1 MNWGGFPAAHGPI
14 CVIRPWLYQAFLS
27 TKTRLSVE
35 NEDTGEECLALCLT
49 IEAGCEVDDND
60 WLHAIS
66 SSQLPPNSS
75 DHSSSPALIS
85 PARHQHRS
93 SVNVRNTASRGRHPY
108 TGTGEVSHLV
118 LESNLTSYFTCLQ
131 QDCELDW
138 QTIKMPA
145 ALLGGSV
152 TEISAETVAAE
163 VCPAT
168 GPSGANDGYLQLL
181 VL

>member
-93 SVNVRNTASRGRHPY
+93 SVNVRNTASRGRHSY

-118 LESNLTSYFTCLQ
+118 ISLLTLHVYSKTVSWTGRQLKCRLR
-131 QDCELDW
+131 CW
-138 QTIKMPA
+138 A
-145 ALLGGSV
+145 ALWLKYLPRQWRPKSV
-152 TEISAETVAAE
+152 RLPDLAAPTMDI
-163 VCPAT
+163 CNFWYCKT
-168 GPSGANDGYLQLL
+168 
-181 VL
+181 